1 MSCGYAWLLEK
12 FGLSALSLIVPAQA
26 SGGVS
31 RLVPTETAL
40 LVPTRMLPGDDD
52 IVGHLAFA
60 VKHEGINLEVLSQVL
75 PLVDA
80 SALQRKIN
88 ERPSS
93 GPIRK
98 LAYLWEAFTGQRL
111 DNSRSQGN
119 YIALFDAEKYFT
131 GPERQIP
138 RWRILYNGLGP
149 LNYCPTV
156 RKTSSLSEEKI
167 SEVFDQLREKLSIVD
182 PVLLQRASEW
192 AYLSETKSSFEI
204 EKESPSGDKMHRF
217 IQLLKQAASTAR
229 LDEEALCNI
238 QNDVVSNV
246 FAKEFAYRST
256 QNWLANSGRSGA
268 ARVTY
273 VPPSPEALDDLMQ
286 GLLEIV
292 NSPEGS
298 INPLVAAGVS
308 SFGFVY
314 LHPFSDGNGRISR
327 FLIHQQL
334 NRRHAIPQNYI
345 VPVSAVMLKHELK
358 YLQALESFSAPCRML
373 WTVIFIDRG
382 EYEFRFNGSDATYR
396 FWEATAQCEFL
407 LEMVD
412 GAVGSYLSDELAFL
426 ERYDKI
432 YRSLNAR
439 FDVIQKDL
447 DLLVASS
454 IEAGRV
460 SKNLKKKYQF
470 KVPEAFFPALEE
482 LLADKGE
489 EP

>member
-1 MSCGYAWLLEK
+1 
-12 FGLSALSLIVPAQA
+12 
-26 SGGVS
+26 
-31 RLVPTETAL
+31 
-40 LVPTRMLPGDDD
+40 
-52 IVGHLAFA
+52 
-60 VKHEGINLEVLSQVL
+60 
-75 PLVDA
+75 
-80 SALQRKIN
+80 
-88 ERPSS
+88 
-93 GPIRK
+93 
-98 LAYLWEAFTGQRL
+98 
-111 DNSRSQGN
+111 
-119 YIALFDAEKYFT
+119 
-131 GPERQIP
+131 
-138 RWRILYNGLGP
+138 
-149 LNYCPTV
+149 
-156 RKTSSLSEEKI
+156 
-167 SEVFDQLREKLSIVD
+167 
-182 PVLLQRASEW
+182 
-192 AYLSETKSSFEI
+192 
-204 EKESPSGDKMHRF
+204 
-217 IQLLKQAASTAR
+217 
-229 LDEEALCNI
+229 
-238 QNDVVSNV
+238 
-246 FAKEFAYRST
+246 
-256 QNWLANSGRSGA
+256 
-268 ARVTY
+268 
-273 VPPSPEALDDLMQ
+273 MQ

-396 FWEATAQCEFL
+396 FWDATAQCEFL

-460 SKNLKKKYQF
+460 SKNLKKSTSSKSPKHF
-470 KVPEAFFPALEE
+470 SPLWKNSWRTKAKSLDRPN
-482 LLADKGE
+482 G
-489 EP
+489 